1 MTVAYVKTH
10 KAETVRDSA
19 AALHLNEALVAKI
32 YDAEVPALSSNGTF
46 DPASVAAVA
55 ASLKE
60 LGILDA
66 VPVPKTLDT
75 TRFVPVKL

>member
-10 KAETVRDSA
+10 KAETVRGSA

-32 YDAEVPALSSNGTF
+32 YDAEVPALSPNGAF

-60 LGILDA
+60 LGILDG
-66 VPVPKTLDT
+66 VPDPKTLYT